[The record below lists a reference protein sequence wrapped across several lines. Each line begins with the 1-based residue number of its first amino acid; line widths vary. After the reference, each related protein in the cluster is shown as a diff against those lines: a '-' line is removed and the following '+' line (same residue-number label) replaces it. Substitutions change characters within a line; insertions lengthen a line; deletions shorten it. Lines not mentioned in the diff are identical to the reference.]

1 MADLIYTQNGF
12 FTRFVPNTKEG
23 EEAYNEIYRITGDG
37 AVRNDHLKA
46 TLKQLRCA
54 GYKVSKAK
62 VSKAKKEK
70 VMSEIDDLL
79 NQLFD

>member
-1 MADLIYTQNGF
+1 MSDLIYTQNGF

-23 EEAYNEIYRITGDG
+23 EEAYREIYRVTGDG
-37 AVRNDHLKA
+37 VLRNDHLKA
-46 TLKQLRCA
+46 TLKQLRKA

-62 VSKAKKEK
+62 ISKVKKEK

-79 NQLFD
+79 NELF

>member
-1 MADLIYTQNGF
+1 MSDLIYTQNGF

-23 EEAYNEIYRITGDG
+23 EEAYNEIYRVTGDG

-46 TLKQLRCA
+46 TLKQLRNA

-62 VSKAKKEK
+62 VSKVKKEK

-79 NQLFD
+79 NELFD

>member
-1 MADLIYTQNGF
+1 MSDLIYTQNGF

-37 AVRNDHLKA
+37 AVRNDHLKT
-46 TLKQLRCA
+46 TLKQLRDA

-62 VSKAKKEK
+62 VSKSKKEK
-70 VMSEIDDLL
+70 VIAEIDDLL
-79 NQLFD
+79 NELFD